1 MPQPP
6 RRSLVRKILM
16 VIGIVSSVIVL
27 GLIALVVWVAISA
40 KLAPSSESS
49 SSYGLRSSAAGGS
62 AQLEAGMPAPSSAR
76 PSPSAAATDTSAPAA
91 VGLKVIK
98 DAEVQLRVADVS
110 LAIEKLSALAGSLG
124 GFVDESRVE
133 ENDGAKSGYAVLR
146 VAAPRL
152 DEAVSGAK
160 HLASVVL
167 AESSKSEDVTAA
179 VVDLEARL
187 TSAKAEEAQYLD
199 ILKSAKNVDEILSV
213 TEKLSD
219 VRTRIEEMQGQK
231 RYIAS
236 QTDFAK
242 LTVYLEEEAR
252 VQVPSRN
259 WKPLE
264 TLNQSF
270 RGLVYAL
277 QGLVNFLIVLAIY
290 GLGFVLPAAVIVW
303 LVFRGV
309 RFIWRKIH
317 RPRK

>member
-6 RRSLVRKILM
+6 RRSLLRKILT
-16 VIGIVSSVIVL
+16 VIGIVSTVIVL
-27 GLIALVVWVAISA
+27 GLIALVIWVAVSTQ
-40 KLAPSSESS
+40 LAQPTSKT
-49 SSYGLRSSAAGGS
+49 YDYQSSAAVRS
-62 AQLEAGMPAPSSAR
+62 APYEAGMPVSSSAR
-76 PSPSAAATDTSAPAA
+76 PSPSAAATDAGAPAA
-91 VGLKVIK
+91 IGLKVIK

-252 VQVPSRN
+252 VQIPTRN

-309 RFIWRKIH
+309 RFLWRKIH